1 MVRLQLAVKSPP
13 RSLCHDSDLLEE
25 SEIVLKMPIV
35 GDAAVPDAQDV
46 RRDEVNRLA
55 ISLVPH
61 EAPGEMAREAEMRDD
76 AIADHQPLHHRHVQV
91 GHCIEEALACLRRPS
106 RSLRAALRQR
116 VVDEVGPDRA
126 GE

>member
-46 RRDEVNRLA
+46 RRDEVDRLA
-55 ISLVPH
+55 IALVPH
-61 EAPGEMAREAEMRDD
+61 EAPGEMARETEMRDD

-91 GHCIEEALACLRRPS
+91 GHGIEEALASLRR
-106 RSLRAALRQR
+106 
-116 VVDEVGPDRA
+116 
-126 GE
+126 